1 MKKTSA
7 ITAVLATSALL
18 GATAVQAGDNPF
30 SATPMAGGYQL
41 AQADTKPMDGKMME
55 GKPMDG
61 KAADAKCG
69 AERKAGKKADG
80 SCGGKKADGSCGGK
94 KSDASCGAAKK
105 KADAS
110 CGASKK

>member
-1 MKKTSA
+1 
-7 ITAVLATSALL
+7 
-18 GATAVQAGDNPF
+18 
-30 SATPMAGGYQL
+30 
-41 AQADTKPMDGKMME
+41 ME

-80 SCGGKKADGSCGGK
+80 SCGGKK
-94 KSDASCGAAKK
+94 SDASCGAAKK

>member
-7 ITAVLATSALL
+7 ITALLATSALL
-18 GATAVQAGDNPF
+18 GATAAQAGDNPF
-30 SATPMAGGYQL
+30 SATPLAGGYQL
-41 AQADTKPMDGKMME
+41 AQADTKPMDGKMMD
-55 GKPMDG
+55 KPMDG

-80 SCGGKKADGSCGGK
+80 SCGGKKSE
-94 KSDASCGAAKK
+94 ASCGAAKK

>member
-1 MKKTSA
+1 MKKTA
-7 ITAVLATSALL
+7 ALTAVLASTFALGSA
-18 GATAVQAGDNPF
+18 AQAGDNPF
-30 SATPMAGGYQL
+30 SATPLAGGYQL
-41 AQADTKPMDGKMME
+41 AQADTKPMDGKMMD
-55 GKPMDG
+55 KPIDG

-69 AERKAGKKADG
+69 AERKA
-80 SCGGKKADGSCGGK
+80 GKKADGSCGGK

>member
-80 SCGGKKADGSCGGK
+80 SCGGKK
-94 KSDASCGAAKK
+94 SDASCGAAKK